1 MDLEMEAL
9 EPLETPMSREF
20 WDGFFAGASVV
31 LAAAGLAAGIIVLT

>member
-20 WDGFFAGASVV
+20 WDGFAVATGVV
-31 LAAAGLAAGIIVLT
+31 FAAAGLAAGIIVLT